1 METAPALA
9 KAAIPS
15 PHNLLCKI
23 SETSESFQ
31 RGGAVTDLNLSLE
44 NGVDGEPELRK
55 SCIGL
60 KRSTAMILH
69 LTTLGVRNHTTKDVS
84 SCGTRRQYPSRSS
97 LTYTSS
103 LAHSRG
109 SE

>member
-1 METAPALA
+1 
-9 KAAIPS
+9 
-15 PHNLLCKI
+15 
-23 SETSESFQ
+23 
-31 RGGAVTDLNLSLE
+31 
-44 NGVDGEPELRK
+44 
-55 SCIGL
+55 L